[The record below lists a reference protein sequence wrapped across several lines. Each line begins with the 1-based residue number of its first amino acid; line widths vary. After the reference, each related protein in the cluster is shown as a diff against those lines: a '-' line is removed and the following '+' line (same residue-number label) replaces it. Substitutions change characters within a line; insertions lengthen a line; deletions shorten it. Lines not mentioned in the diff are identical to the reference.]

1 MRENAEEV
9 IEKFANE
16 RNCNIVVLIGQ
27 DVMRE
32 SVSRDVAIFSTLY
45 NQLANNVSII

>member
-16 RNCNIVVLIGQ
+16 RNCNIVILIGQ

-32 SVSRDVAIFSTLY
+32 RVSRDIAIFSTLC
-45 NQLANNVSII
+45 NRLANDVNI